1 MLVCGKNFLTCLAL
15 NKMVRQNFK
24 PFAMNFCLILLLLNI
39 NWATSELVNKNVE
52 RVLDL
57 SSQLAKES
65 LKINV
70 ADDAGKQ
77 FSKYSLVIPQED
89 AASLAFVSVKDSKKK
104 ELVVRKDV
112 KDDLTYFN
120 VELASAV
127 SSQELFVEFVYS
139 RVIKPYPVEI
149 KQSEKQLVKYNGHL
163 YFYTP
168 YKTAEQKTQ
177 VLLSTS
183 NVITH
188 NQTKPYNLAGSKIKY
203 GPYENI
209 AAFTKDALYIHYEN
223 QNPFMTVN
231 RLERTIQIS
240 HWGNI
245 AVEENIQITHSG
257 AKLKGSFSRYE
268 FQKDGRSGQAA
279 VKSYKTMLPAS
290 AFGVYYRDSNGNIS
304 TSNMNVLREYV
315 DVELR
320 PRFPL
325 FGGWKTQYTLGY
337 NIPSFEYL
345 FNNGV
350 DYLLKMRLID
360 HIFDD
365 MYIDEAVV
373 HIILPEGCT
382 NIKLK
387 TPYSVERKTDG
398 LTYTYLDTFGRPTI
412 TFSKK
417 NLVENHIANFE
428 LHYNFSKILL
438 LQEPLLIITFVFIIF
453 ILTIIFKR
461 LDFSIT
467 THSHKD

>member
-1 MLVCGKNFLTCLAL
+1 MT
-15 NKMVRQNFK
+15 
-24 PFAMNFCLILLLLNI
+24 
-39 NWATSELVNKNVE
+39 
-52 RVLDL
+52 
-57 SSQLAKES
+57 KE
-65 LKINV
+65 N
-70 ADDAGKQ
+70 
-77 FSKYSLVIPQED
+77 
-89 AASLAFVSVKDSKKK
+89 
-104 ELVVRKDV
+104 
-112 KDDLTYFN
+112 
-120 VELASAV
+120 
-127 SSQELFVEFVYS
+127 
-139 RVIKPYPVEI
+139 
-149 KQSEKQLVKYNGHL
+149 
-163 YFYTP
+163 
-168 YKTAEQKTQ
+168 
-177 VLLSTS
+177 
-183 NVITH
+183 
-188 NQTKPYNLAGSKIKY
+188 
-203 GPYENI
+203 
-209 AAFTKDALYIHYEN
+209 LYIHYEN
-223 QNPFMTVN
+223 QSPFLTVN

-245 AVEENIQITHSG
+245 AVEENIQMTHSG

-304 TSNMNVLREYV
+304 TSNVNVLREYV

-345 FNNGV
+345 FNNGA

-360 HIFDD
+360 HIYDD
-365 MYIDEAVV
+365 MYIEEAVV
-373 HIILPEGCT
+373 KIILPEGCT

-387 TPYSVERKTDG
+387 TPYTVQRKGDD
-398 LTYTYLDTFGRPTI
+398 LTFTYLDTFGRPTI
-412 TFSKK
+412 TFTKT

-428 LHYNFSKILL
+428 LHYNFSKVLL
-438 LQEPLLIITFVFIIF
+438 LQEPLLIISFVFIIF